1 MIKKGIL
8 LVTGSYYPEITGGNL
23 QCKKL
28 IKELKK
34 LFFFYVITFTKKK
47 KIYQIKK
54 KNKKYNP
61 KISRLFY
68 SNKFN
73 NKLLNI
79 FKLFNFF
86 LINRKNFSIVHIYG
100 ISNKNIIIILLS
112 KLFQKKVIVKFSSYG
127 EDDMQSIFVN
137 SKINFILHK
146 FLCDIFVSN
155 SISFLKSY
163 KKLNL
168 NPSKIFSINN
178 FLLNDSMDNKIRT
191 KKKSFKM
198 I

>member
-1 MIKKGIL
+1 
-8 LVTGSYYPEITGGNL
+8 
-23 QCKKL
+23 
-28 IKELKK
+28 
-34 LFFFYVITFTKKK
+34 
-47 KIYQIKK
+47 
-54 KNKKYNP
+54 
-61 KISRLFY
+61 
-68 SNKFN
+68 
-73 NKLLNI
+73 
-79 FKLFNFF
+79 
-86 LINRKNFSIVHIYG
+86 
-100 ISNKNIIIILLS
+100 
-112 KLFQKKVIVKFSSYG
+112 
-127 EDDMQSIFVN
+127 MQSIFVN